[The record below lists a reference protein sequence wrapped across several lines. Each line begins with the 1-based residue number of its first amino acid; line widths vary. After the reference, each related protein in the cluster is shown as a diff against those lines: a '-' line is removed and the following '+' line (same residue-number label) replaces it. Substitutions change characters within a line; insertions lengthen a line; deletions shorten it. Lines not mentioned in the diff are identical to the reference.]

1 MVSKP
6 LPTTGDPLLDKY
18 RLKIQC
24 FNRTYFY
31 REGESALVLGVL
43 QKGL

>member
-6 LPTTGDPLLDKY
+6 LPTVGDPLLDKQQ
-18 RLKIQC
+18 LKLYC
-24 FNRTYFY
+24 FNRTCFY
-31 REGESALVLGVL
+31 REGESALVLWVL